1 MLQKRSGSAPVWC
14 LLLIAV
20 LFLSSAPAVA
30 RDLKAANAATEKQR
44 MAQYNQLLDQA
55 DNERKLQNLPVSLA
69 LYDRAEKLFPKDT
82 STFIARAD
90 IYKEMGKMDRAL
102 AEIEKA
108 LRLTPADPRL
118 IQRMGEYSDIC
129 GQLEKAIACYDRV
142 LAEKPHDADLLRRKA
157 VALKRLKR
165 PLPAAQFFQKAYEAN
180 KTSRDSHM
188 NLHDAGQMYLLAND
202 TSEAMVCF
210 ELLIKT
216 NPQLSTG
223 YWDRAQ
229 VYDLNNEKTKAAL
242 DRAKARKLDLDY

>member
-1 MLQKRSGSAPVWC
+1 M
-14 LLLIAV
+14 
-20 LFLSSAPAVA
+20 
-30 RDLKAANAATEKQR
+30 
-44 MAQYNQLLDQA
+44 
-55 DNERKLQNLPVSLA
+55 PVSLV
-69 LYDRAEKLFPKDT
+69 LYDRTEKLFPKDT

-90 IYKEMGKMDRAL
+90 IYKAMGKMDRAL

-108 LRLTPADPRL
+108 IRLTPADPRL
-118 IQRMGEYSDIC
+118 IQVMGEYSDIC
-129 GQLEKAIACYDRV
+129 GQMERALACYDRV
-142 LAEKPHDADLLRRKA
+142 LAEKPHDADLLLRKA

-202 TSEAMVCF
+202 TSEAMACF

-216 NPQLSTG
+216 NPQSFTG

-229 VYDLNNEKTKAAL
+229 VYDLKNEKSKAAA
-242 DRAKARKLDLDY
+242 DMAKARKLDLDY

>member
-1 MLQKRSGSAPVWC
+1 MLQKRAGRATAWC
-14 LLLIAV
+14 LLLMVV
-20 LFLSSAPAVA
+20 LCLSGAPAVA
-30 RDLKAANAATEKQR
+30 GDLKAASTATEKQR
-44 MAQYNQLLDQA
+44 LAQYNQLLDQA
-55 DNERKLQNLPVSLA
+55 DNERKLQNLPASLA
-69 LYDRAEKLFPKDT
+69 LYDRAEKLFPRDT

-90 IYKEMGKMDRAL
+90 IYKEMSKMDRAIS
-102 AEIEKA
+102 EIEKA
-108 LRLTPADPRL
+108 LRLTPADL
-118 IQRMGEYSDIC
+118 SLMQRFGEYSDIC
-129 GQLEKAIACYDRV
+129 GQLEKALACYDRV
-142 LAEKPHDADLLRRKA
+142 LASKPHDASLLRRKA

-202 TSEAMVCF
+202 TSGAMACF

-229 VYDLNNEKTKAAL
+229 VYDLKKEKTKAAA